1 MREVRLDAVIQTESR
16 AEENIN
22 NNNNNNSDNNN
33 NHPVIDRIRRSA
45 NFPLKILTFFFRNF
59 EYFCSEAAMMAAMLA
74 TPPAPYD
81 FDSMQPCFFLGGDDE
96 DVFPSQLLPGPG
108 EDIWKKF
115 ELLPTPPM
123 SPSRTPP
130 RSDLPLSAADH
141 LAALSDLLD
150 EELRPSAALQSFIIQ
165 DCMWSSSFAAAAKLE
180 RAVTERLECLRARQ
194 NPTGTSGLAAG
205 SGAREETGYL
215 QDLQGAAAA
224 CIDPSE
230 VLPFT
235 PTGQNQNLNLNQDLN
250 HDSGVAMEVGSE
262 LSLETPPLSSSSE
275 SEEEEEDGEEEEI
288 DVVTVDRRRTS
299 HRSPLVLKRS
309 LISIQQHNYAA
320 PQPAGK
326 RPKPTESPAMSPLAT
341 AKQRSGGRR
350 CWSPRSDDE
359 DEDRRRTHNVLER
372 QRRSELRLSLLA
384 LREQVP
390 ALAANPKAAKVSVLQ
405 GATAF
410 IREAQADE
418 RRLLKKKDELTKRSR
433 ELQRRLERL
442 RTLHSPLNDV

>member
-1 MREVRLDAVIQTESR
+1 
-16 AEENIN
+16 
-22 NNNNNNSDNNN
+22 
-33 NHPVIDRIRRSA
+33 
-45 NFPLKILTFFFRNF
+45 
-59 EYFCSEAAMMAAMLA
+59 MMAVMLA
-74 TPPAPYD
+74 TPPALYD

-96 DVFPSQLLPGPG
+96 DVFPSQLQPGPG

-130 RSDLPLSAADH
+130 RSDPPLSAADH
-141 LAALSDLLD
+141 LEALSDLLD

-180 RAVTERLECLRARQ
+180 RAVSERLECLRARQ

-205 SGAREETGYL
+205 SDAREETGYL
-215 QDLQGAAAA
+215 QDLQSVAVA

-235 PTGQNQNLNLNQDLN
+235 PTGQNQEQNQNQDLN
-250 HDSGVAMEVGSE
+250 QAHNNRVAMEVGSE

-309 LISIQQHNYAA
+309 LINIQQHNYAA

-326 RPKPTESPAMSPLAT
+326 RPKLTESPAMSPLAT
-341 AKQRSGGRR
+341 AAKQRCGGRR

-384 LREQVP
+384 LREQIP
-390 ALAANPKAAKVSVLQ
+390 ALAANPKAAKVAILQ

-410 IREAQADE
+410 IQEARADE

-442 RTLHSPLNDV
+442 RTLH

>member
-1 MREVRLDAVIQTESR
+1 
-16 AEENIN
+16 
-22 NNNNNNSDNNN
+22 
-33 NHPVIDRIRRSA
+33 
-45 NFPLKILTFFFRNF
+45 
-59 EYFCSEAAMMAAMLA
+59 MMAVMLA

-130 RSDLPLSAADH
+130 RLDPPLSAADH
-141 LAALSDLLD
+141 LEALSDLLD

-180 RAVTERLECLRARQ
+180 RVVSERLACLRTRQ
-194 NPTGTSGLAAG
+194 NPTDTSGLAAG
-205 SGAREETGYL
+205 SDARDETEYL
-215 QDLQGAAAA
+215 QGVAAA

-235 PTGQNQNLNLNQDLN
+235 LTGQNQNQT
-250 HDSGVAMEVGSE
+250 HDNRVAMEVESE

-299 HRSPLVLKRS
+299 HQSPLVLKRS
-309 LISIQQHNYAA
+309 LIDIQQHNYAA

-326 RPKPTESPAMSPLAT
+326 RPRSTESTAMSPLAT
-341 AKQRSGGRR
+341 AARQRCGGRR
-350 CWSPRSDDE
+350 CWSPRSDSE

-384 LREQVP
+384 LREQIP
-390 ALAANPKAAKVSVLQ
+390 ALAANHKAAKVAILQ

-410 IREAQADE
+410 IREARADE

-442 RTLHSPLNDV
+442 RTLH